1 MTPEPEGQTWIRRR
15 VLYKGRVQGVF
26 FRATCVD
33 LARGLPVAGFVR
45 NLPDGDVELEAEG
58 PREAVERFLAS
69 VAEHYRGNI
78 RRAEMSELP
87 PRRIES
93 EFRVRY

>member
-1 MTPEPEGQTWIRRR
+1 VTLQPEGEAVIRRR
-15 VLYKGRVQGVF
+15 VLYAGHVQGVF

-33 LARGLPVAGFVR
+33 LARGLPVVGFVR
-45 NLPDGDVELEAEG
+45 NLPDGGVELEVEG
-58 PREAVERFLAS
+58 PRESVERLLEA

-78 RRAEMSELP
+78 RRAEVTERP
-87 PRRIES
+87 PQRIES